1 MLADSLKSKVRHQ
14 QNLKAPQEM
23 KTYIGRGDVFKEK
36 DRQRRTLRY
45 SSLEPSGLYA
55 QKGDVLTVAQGMQ
68 DSLSITIGSPERENQ
83 KQYPLTKGITTIT
96 VENEGPIYVTNPN
109 DSGEATITISGATGS
124 MPYFDLNQ
132 TSVADFEKQMAEM
145 TNAKDVQ
152 LVSNKALITVSY
164 AMAKKYLGDPKELMT
179 YYDRFLTA
187 QDRVSGITTDG
198 NLVNFVDRHLQHFLE
213 SPKLYMY
220 TENEFMG
227 FHNDRALQRLLKT
240 NEGWGIW
247 HESGHQRQ
255 QTPWKWGAVV
265 ESSVNIYAL
274 AAQKELTGKIT
285 SLDQYYPEMH
295 TYLKSDN
302 KQFNAQNNNLKMVM
316 FGQLGNT
323 FGDNFYPVLHQY
335 YRENKLA
342 FGPDNERMQ
351 NFVLNVS
358 RITGYNMQ
366 PYFEQWG
373 FDISAAVKAE
383 ISQLAP
389 LPEAIWLNDKETNK
403 QLPMRLIDT
412 VSLNDHGIQVNL
424 TDYQTDVFKDE
435 QLILKKNGQVISK
448 LVNKEPIESMLTN
461 NVWETIEM
469 LKPTDV
475 ITIEQQNKNGT
486 FK

>member
-1 MLADSLKSKVRHQ
+1 
-14 QNLKAPQEM
+14 
-23 KTYIGRGDVFKEK
+23 
-36 DRQRRTLRY
+36 
-45 SSLEPSGLYA
+45 
-55 QKGDVLTVAQGMQ
+55 
-68 DSLSITIGSPERENQ
+68 
-83 KQYPLTKGITTIT
+83 
-96 VENEGPIYVTNPN
+96 
-109 DSGEATITISGATGS
+109 

-285 SLDQYYPEMH
+285 
-295 TYLKSDN
+295 
-302 KQFNAQNNNLKMVM
+302 
-316 FGQLGNT
+316 
-323 FGDNFYPVLHQY
+323 
-335 YRENKLA
+335 
-342 FGPDNERMQ
+342 
-351 NFVLNVS
+351 
-358 RITGYNMQ
+358 
-366 PYFEQWG
+366 
-373 FDISAAVKAE
+373 
-383 ISQLAP
+383 
-389 LPEAIWLNDKETNK
+389 
-403 QLPMRLIDT
+403 
-412 VSLNDHGIQVNL
+412 
-424 TDYQTDVFKDE
+424 
-435 QLILKKNGQVISK
+435 
-448 LVNKEPIESMLTN
+448 
-461 NVWETIEM
+461 
-469 LKPTDV
+469 
-475 ITIEQQNKNGT
+475 
-486 FK
+486 

>member
-1 MLADSLKSKVRHQ
+1 M
-14 QNLKAPQEM
+14 
-23 KTYIGRGDVFKEK
+23 
-36 DRQRRTLRY
+36 
-45 SSLEPSGLYA
+45 
-55 QKGDVLTVAQGMQ
+55 
-68 DSLSITIGSPERENQ
+68 
-83 KQYPLTKGITTIT
+83 
-96 VENEGPIYVTNPN
+96 
-109 DSGEATITISGATGS
+109 
-124 MPYFDLNQ
+124 
-132 TSVADFEKQMAEM
+132 
-145 TNAKDVQ
+145 
-152 LVSNKALITVSY
+152 
-164 AMAKKYLGDPKELMT
+164 
-179 YYDRFLTA
+179 
-187 QDRVSGITTDG
+187 
-198 NLVNFVDRHLQHFLE
+198 
-213 SPKLYMY
+213 
-220 TENEFMG
+220 
-227 FHNDRALQRLLKT
+227 
-240 NEGWGIW
+240 
-247 HESGHQRQ
+247 
-255 QTPWKWGAVV
+255 
-265 ESSVNIYAL
+265 
-274 AAQKELTGKIT
+274 TGKIT

-342 FGPDNERMQ
+342 FGPDNERIQ